1 MKFDPKSTST
11 YPVSTIQIPIIVGKN
26 ISEYFE
32 VLEIFYNESDQHYNK
47 KLMRAIKPS
56 CQKRVGSTTNFN
68 LVLQY
73 DEHRRFSLTI
83 LPKGAAI
90 INEVKRRGVITD
102 RNKREEE
109 IQIRVGDLLCLYE
122 TKHIP
127 SEM

>member
-1 MKFDPKSTST
+1 
-11 YPVSTIQIPIIVGKN
+11 
-26 ISEYFE
+26 
-32 VLEIFYNESDQHYNK
+32 
-47 KLMRAIKPS
+47 MRAIKPS

-83 LPKGAAI
+83 LPKWAPI

-109 IQIRVGDLLCLYE
+109 I
-122 TKHIP
+122 
-127 SEM
+127 